1 MPVPVYTN
9 PDHYYTSG
17 FECCPHRS
25 GHDNAS
31 ATNVTSTPTAQG
43 GAASNSSDCATAAD
57 EAVCGRTPGCAWQ
70 LNDPDPRSDSNSGD
84 CVAAG
89 SMKEMCGATCADASE
104 CGSAMFCCPYQRRC
118 IPFAAPNCLCRGR
131 TSDKPGALPN
141 DERVQ
146 SGATDCGAQPCLFCA
161 PLPVE
166 ATNVTST
173 PTAQGGEASNIS
185 DCATAEDEAT
195 CGRTPGCAWQRD
207 NQPFDSGDCVAAEAD
222 AEAEAANSTSVPTAQ
237 GGKASNTSDIDLH
250 VWGPTCSWKDGVYD
264 TTQMGD
270 KPVDQGGT
278 EEARCHQEHHWV
290 HSLLGRSTP
299 DWAFGRA
306 SGSR

>member
-1 MPVPVYTN
+1 MYTN

-25 GHDNAS
+25 GNDNAS

-43 GAASNSSDCATAAD
+43 GAASNISDCATAAD
-57 EAVCGRTPGCAWQ
+57 EAA
-70 LNDPDPRSDSNSGD
+70 
-84 CVAAG
+84 
-89 SMKEMCGATCADASE
+89 
-104 CGSAMFCCPYQRRC
+104 
-118 IPFAAPNCLCRGR
+118 
-131 TSDKPGALPN
+131 
-141 DERVQ
+141 
-146 SGATDCGAQPCLFCA
+146 
-161 PLPVE
+161 
-166 ATNVTST
+166 
-173 PTAQGGEASNIS
+173 
-185 DCATAEDEAT
+185 

-222 AEAEAANSTSVPTAQ
+222 AEAEVANSTSAPTTQ
-237 GGKASNTSDIDLH
+237 GGEASNTSDIDLH
-250 VWGPTCSWKDGVYD
+250 VWGPTCSWTDGD
-264 TTQMGD
+264 TDTPMGV
-270 KPVDQGGT
+270 KPVDRGGT